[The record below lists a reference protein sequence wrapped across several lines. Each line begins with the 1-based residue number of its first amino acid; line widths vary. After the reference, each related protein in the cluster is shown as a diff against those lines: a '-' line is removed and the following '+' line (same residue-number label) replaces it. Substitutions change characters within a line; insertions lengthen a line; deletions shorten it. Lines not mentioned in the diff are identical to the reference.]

1 MPENSPP
8 CCSWSR
14 AGRYSEQILA
24 VPEQEPAAPSSLG
37 YLDQDGRFE
46 NGNVPNEVLEF
57 WGSFLWI
64 KKGVNSFSTYW
75 GGGCTVVE
83 HGLAESC
90 DLRKRTDQIKRHT
103 AITKYI
109 ATIVMMS
116 YDGLYLWYVTW
127 YLYLYLF
134 VWSDHR
140 YFSLLSMILQLRKLI
155 LLRLAPGQT

>member
-1 MPENSPP
+1 MKTMPENSPP

-24 VPEQEPAAPSSLG
+24 VPQQEPAAPSSLG

-46 NGNVPNEVLEF
+46 NGKVPNEVLEF

-64 KKGVNSFSTYW
+64 KKGLIPFPP
-75 GGGCTVVE
+75 GCTVVE

-103 AITKYI
+103 AISKYI
-109 ATIVMMS
+109 AAIVMMS
-116 YDGLYLWYVTW
+116 YDGLCDMWHDICIFI
-127 YLYLYLF
+127 YLYVLIIDYI
-134 VWSDHR
+134 
-140 YFSLLSMILQLRKLI
+140 SLLSMILQLRKLI